1 MRLKK
6 IKLAG
11 FKSFVDPTTV
21 PVAANLVGI
30 VGPNGCGK
38 SNIIDAVRW
47 VMGESSARHLRG
59 ETLADVIFSG
69 STARKPVS
77 QASVELVFDNSD
89 GRAGGEYARYAEIV
103 VRRETSRD
111 GASAYFLNK
120 ASCRRK
126 DITDLFLGTGL
137 GPRAY
142 SIIEQGM
149 ISRIVEAR
157 PEDLRLFLEEAAGIS
172 RYKER
177 RRDTE
182 NRLRHVRENL
192 ARLDDTRNEIDT
204 QLTRLKRQATAAENY
219 KTWREQERSL
229 RLALATAQ
237 FVRFSEEM
245 VRAEEAVSVAATGVE
260 SEIAKQ
266 RQLELQLEGLR
277 ATRNDAADTVRAAHE
292 RSYGLAAE
300 VARLEQAIAH
310 ARALLAERRTEQQN
324 IVGRCERLEQELAAD
339 LERERVLTQQLAELE
354 PRQQQAIRDEQEA
367 SRRLREAEAALDSW
381 RRAFEAAG
389 VEAQGPVRVSAAA
402 RSELARLKARHE
414 DLARRAS
421 RLESEAQGLVAASS
435 HGGVASLTEALAL
448 ANRDYDDAKERLAGL
463 EERLASHRGLLE
475 RASQELAAQRSTLT
489 AADARL
495 ASLGSMQAQALRT
508 GHEVLSRWLR
518 EEGLTDAP
526 RLATK
531 IEADAGWER
540 AVERWLGTRLAA
552 VCVPSGTLSA
562 QRVKALEK
570 TPVVLFEPIMGSD
583 ENGGHD
589 LSAKVRAPFPI
600 ASLFSGARPV
610 DSLEQAFA
618 ERALLAEDE
627 TLVTPE
633 GVCVGR
639 DIVSF
644 AGENDERAGVLARE
658 REIGEWTRRRNEA
671 RGAVAAAEA
680 ATESARGELRI
691 LEDQRTEA
699 RRAVD
704 RCAEVRTKAHGAAE
718 RVQAEE
724 RSRAARHD
732 RLIAELNEIKS
743 EIAACREELAR
754 AETHESEAREAAQ
767 QSEAAIAVL
776 SEERPQRQ
784 AALESARAALRVAS
798 DASHKWAID
807 QQQAHTAREGVR
819 ERLKRSRAELAQLTE
834 RRTVLAAQIEE
845 AGGAEKGP
853 QQELAVLLEARA
865 LAQTALDQAQEIL
878 AGHEQALKAADGAR
892 QAVEAAVREAQ
903 DLWNQRQLAAHELKV
918 RRSALVEGLKSQ
930 GLEADLEALA
940 QNAGDQV
947 EVAAL
952 EKELAVLAERIA
964 RLGAVNLVAID
975 EYAEQLQRKT
985 FLDAQHADLTEA
997 LALLDEAIR
1006 KIDRETR
1013 GRFKETFERVNEEF
1027 KAFFPR
1033 LFGGG
1038 EAHLLMNSD
1047 DLLETGVTVMAR
1059 PPGKRNSTIHL
1070 LSGGEKALVAVS
1082 LIFALFALNPAP
1094 FCFLDEVD
1102 APLDEANVGRFAD
1115 TLKELAKH
1123 SQLLFI
1129 THNKVTM
1136 EAAEVLLGV
1145 TTVEAGVSRLVTV
1158 DVEEALDMVAR
1169 QAAGA

>member
-77 QASVELVFDNSD
+77 QASVELIFDNSD
-89 GRAGGEYARYAEIV
+89 GRAGGEYARYTEIV
-103 VRRETSRD
+103 VRREASRD
-111 GASAYFLNK
+111 GASDYFLNK
-120 ASCRRK
+120 TRCRRK

-142 SIIEQGM
+142 SIIEQGT

-192 ARLDDTRNEIDT
+192 ARLDDTRGEIDA
-204 QLTRLKRQATAAENY
+204 QLARLKRQAAAAENY
-219 KTWREQERSL
+219 KAWRQREREM

-237 FVRFSEEM
+237 FQRFSADM
-245 VRAEEAVSVAATGVE
+245 VDAGEAVSVAATAVE
-260 SEIAKQ
+260 AEIAKQ
-266 RQLELQLEGLR
+266 RALETQLEGLR
-277 ATRNDAADTVRAAHE
+277 IARNEAADAVRVAHE
-292 RSYGLAAE
+292 RTYGLTAE
-300 VARLEQAIAH
+300 VARIEQEIAH
-310 ARALLAERRTEQQN
+310 ARAFLAERRTEHQN
-324 IVGRCERLEQELAAD
+324 VVGHCERLERELAAD
-339 LERERVLTQQLAELE
+339 IERERTLTLQLEALDPAQRAAVAEELY
-354 PRQQQAIRDEQEA
+354 A
-367 SRRLREAEAALDSW
+367 SQSLREAEGALDTW

-389 VEAQGPVRVSAAA
+389 LEAQGPVRASAAA

-414 DLARRAS
+414 DLARRVG
-421 RLESEAQGLVAASS
+421 RLEGEVQSVVAAGNEGLV
-435 HGGVASLTEALAL
+435 SLTEALTL
-448 ANRDYDDAKERLAGL
+448 ADRDYDDAKERLTGL
-463 EERLASHRGLLE
+463 EDRLVVQRQVLE
-475 RASQELAAQRSTLT
+475 KAAQQLAEQHGTVK

-518 EEGLTDAP
+518 EHGLADAP

-531 IEADAGWER
+531 LSAEPGWER
-540 AVERWLGTRLAA
+540 AAERWLGAKLAA
-552 VCVPSGTLSA
+552 VCVPPGTITVE
-562 QRVKALEK
+562 RVSALEK
-570 TPVVLFEPIMGSD
+570 TPVVLFEPPA
-583 ENGGHD
+583 ENAEDDTQG
-589 LSAKVRAPFPI
+589 LSGKVRAPFSV
-600 ASLFSGARPV
+600 ANLFSGARPV
-610 DSLEQAFA
+610 GSLAQALA
-618 ERALLAEDE
+618 ERALLAGHE

-658 REIGEWTRRRNEA
+658 REINEWSKRREVA
-671 RGAVAAAEA
+671 RSALNVAEG
-680 ATESARGELRI
+680 THDSARAEVQI
-691 LEDQRTEA
+691 LDGQRTEA
-699 RRAVD
+699 RRALD

-718 RVQAEE
+718 RAQAEE

-732 RLIAELNEIKS
+732 RLTADLNELKK
-743 EIAACREELAR
+743 EAGACAEELTQ
-754 AETHESEAREAAQ
+754 AEAHEQKAREAAH
-767 QSEAAIAVL
+767 QSEAAMAAL
-776 SEERPQRQ
+776 SDQRPQYQ
-784 AALESARAALRVAS
+784 AILEAARTALRVVG
-798 DASHKWAID
+798 DKRHKIEIE
-807 QQQAHTAREGVR
+807 QQQAHTGREGVR
-819 ERLKRSRAELAQLTE
+819 ERVSRSRTELAQLSE
-834 RRTVLAAQIEE
+834 RRLVLAQQIEE
-845 AGGAEKGP
+845 ASGAEMMP
-853 QQELAVLLEARA
+853 QRNLATLLEERA
-865 LAQTALDQAQEIL
+865 AAQSALHLVEQGLEEQ
-878 AGHEQALKAADGAR
+878 EQALRHGEQAR
-892 QAVEAAVREAQ
+892 QTLEAQ
-903 DLWNQRQLAAHELKV
+903 VRGAQDRWNQKQLVAHELKV
-918 RRSALVEGLKSQ
+918 RRDALVESLRAQ
-930 GLEADLEALA
+930 GVPED
-940 QNAGDQV
+940 
-947 EVAAL
+947 
-952 EKELAVLAERIA
+952 LAVLAQAGDANVDVAELERELTVLGERIA

-985 FLDAQHADLTEA
+985 FLDAQHEDLTQA
-997 LALLDEAIR
+997 LTMLDEAIR

-1038 EAHLLMNSD
+1038 EAHLLLTSE

-1102 APLDEANVGRFAD
+1102 APLDEANVGRFAQ

-1129 THNKVTM
+1129 THNRVTM

-1169 QAAGA
+1169 QSAGA

>member
-77 QASVELVFDNSD
+77 QASVELIFDNSD

-103 VRRETSRD
+103 VRREASRE
-111 GASAYFLNK
+111 GASDYFLNK
-120 ASCRRK
+120 TRCRRK

-192 ARLDDTRNEIDT
+192 ARLDDTRGEIDT
-204 QLTRLKRQATAAENY
+204 QLARLKRQAAAAENY
-219 KTWREQERSL
+219 KKWREHEREL

-237 FVRFSEEM
+237 FVRFSEDM
-245 VRAEEAVSVAATGVE
+245 VRAEEGVAVAATAVE
-260 SEIAKQ
+260 AEIAKQ
-266 RQLELQLEGLR
+266 RALEAQLEGLR
-277 ATRNDAADTVRAAHE
+277 IARHEAADAVRVANEHA
-292 RSYGLAAE
+292 YGLTAQ
-300 VARLEQAIAH
+300 VARLEQQIAH
-310 ARALLAERRTEQQN
+310 ARALLAERRTEYQN
-324 IVGRCERLEQELAAD
+324 GVSHCERLEREIAAD
-339 LERERVLTQQLAELE
+339 QERERDLTQQLERLD
-354 PRQQQAIRDEQEA
+354 PRQRAATAEEQRA
-367 SRRLREAEAALDSW
+367 SQRLREAEAALDAW
-381 RRAFEAAG
+381 RRAFEDAG
-389 VEAQGPVRVSAAA
+389 LQAQGPVRASASA
-402 RSELARLKARHE
+402 RSDLARLKARHE
-414 DLARRAS
+414 DLAQRVS
-421 RLESEAQGLVAASS
+421 RLEEEAQGVVATSNE
-435 HGGVASLTEALAL
+435 GLASLTEGLSLAD
-448 ANRDYDDAKERLAGL
+448 RDYHDAKERLTGL
-463 EERLASHRGLLE
+463 EERLAVQRQVLE
-475 RASQELAAQRSTLT
+475 RVSQQLAEQLGTVK

-495 ASLGSMQAQALRT
+495 SSLASMQAQALRT
-508 GHEVLSRWLR
+508 GHEVLSHWLR
-518 EEGLTDAP
+518 EHGLVGAP

-531 IEADAGWER
+531 IQVEAGWER
-540 AVERWLGTRLAA
+540 AIERWLGVKLAA
-552 VCVPSGTLSA
+552 VCVPPGTITVE
-562 QRVKALEK
+562 RVTALEK
-570 TPVVLFEPIMGSD
+570 TPVVLFEQSMKADGDDTQGLSD
-583 ENGGHD
+583 
-589 LSAKVRAPFPI
+589 KVQALFSVT
-600 ASLFSGARPV
+600 SLFSGARPV
-610 DSLEQAFA
+610 ASLAQALA
-618 ERALLAEDE
+618 ERASLAANE

-658 REIGEWTRRRNEA
+658 REISEWSTRREA
-671 RGAVAAAEA
+671 AQVALTAAERA
-680 ATESARGELRI
+680 SDGARAEVGV
-691 LEDQRTEA
+691 LEGQRAEA
-699 RRAVD
+699 RRALD
-704 RCAEVRTKAHGAAE
+704 QCADVRTKAHGAAE
-718 RVQAEE
+718 RAQAEE

-732 RLIAELNEIKS
+732 RLVSDLNELKNES
-743 EIAACREELAR
+743 ATCAMELAR
-754 AETHESEAREAAQ
+754 AEVCEREAREAAQ
-767 QSEAAIAVL
+767 QSEAAIAAL
-776 SEERPQRQ
+776 SEQRPQYQ
-784 AALESARAALRVAS
+784 VTLEAARVALRTVG
-798 DASHKWAID
+798 DARHKIEIE
-807 QQQAHTAREGVR
+807 QQQANTSREGVR
-819 ERLKRSRAELAQLTE
+819 ERMSRSRAQLTQLTE
-834 RRTVLAAQIEE
+834 RREALARQIEE
-845 AGGAEKGP
+845 ADGAEKIP
-853 QQELAVLLEARA
+853 QQELAGLLEERA
-865 LAQTALDQAQEIL
+865 SGELALNLAQQGL
-878 AGHEQALKAADGAR
+878 AEQEQALQQAEQSR
-892 QAVEAAVREAQ
+892 QAIEAAVHEAQ
-903 DLWNQRQLAAHELKV
+903 EGWNQKKLVVHELRI
-918 RRSALVEGLKSQ
+918 RRDALVEGLRAQ
-930 GLEADLEALA
+930 GVEEDLAARA
-940 QNAGDQV
+940 QGDEGTV
-947 EVAAL
+947 EVAVL
-952 EKELAVLAERIA
+952 EKELADLGERIA

-985 FLDAQHADLTEA
+985 FLDAQHLDLTQA
-997 LALLDEAIR
+997 LTLLDDAIR

-1038 EAHLLMNSD
+1038 DAHLLLNSE

-1059 PPGKRNSTIHL
+1059 PPGKRNTSIHL
-1070 LSGGEKALVAVS
+1070 LSGGEKALVAVA

-1102 APLDEANVGRFAD
+1102 APLDEANVGRFAQ
-1115 TLKELAKH
+1115 TLKELAVH

-1158 DVEEALDMVAR
+1158 DVEEALDIVAR
-1169 QAAGA
+1169 QSAGA

>member
-69 STARKPVS
+69 SSARKPVS
-77 QASVELVFDNSD
+77 QASVELIFDNSE

-103 VRRETSRD
+103 VRREASRD
-111 GASAYFLNK
+111 GASDYFLNK
-120 ASCRRK
+120 TRCRRK

-192 ARLDDTRNEIDT
+192 ARLDDTRGEIDT
-204 QLTRLKRQATAAENY
+204 QLARLKRQAAAAQNY
-219 KTWREQERSL
+219 KTWREQEREL

-237 FVRFSEEM
+237 FARFSEDM
-245 VRAEEAVSVAATGVE
+245 VRAEEAVSVAATAVE
-260 SEIAKQ
+260 AEIAKQ
-266 RQLELQLEGLR
+266 RALETQLEGLHI
-277 ATRNDAADTVRAAHE
+277 TRNEAADAVRVAHE
-292 RSYGLAAE
+292 RAYGLTAE
-300 VARLEQAIAH
+300 VARLEQQIAH
-310 ARALLAERRTEQQN
+310 ARALLAERRTEHQN
-324 IVGRCERLEQELAAD
+324 VVGNCERLGRELTAD
-339 LERERVLTQQLAELE
+339 LERERSLTLQLEQLDPVHQAAVADEL
-354 PRQQQAIRDEQEA
+354 QASQ
-367 SRRLREAEAALDSW
+367 RLREAEAALDAW

-389 VEAQGPVRVSAAA
+389 IQAQGPIRASASA

-414 DLARRAS
+414 DLAQRVS
-421 RLESEAQGLVAASS
+421 RLEGEARSVVAASNE
-435 HGGVASLTEALAL
+435 GLVSLTEALTL
-448 ANRDYDDAKERLAGL
+448 ADRDYHDAKERLTGL
-463 EERLASHRGLLE
+463 EERLGTQRQVLE
-475 RASQELAAQRSTLT
+475 RATQQLAEQLSTVK
-489 AADARL
+489 AAEARL
-495 ASLGSMQAQALRT
+495 SSLGSMQAQALRT

-518 EEGLTDAP
+518 EHGLADAP

-531 IEADAGWER
+531 IQAEPGWER
-540 AVERWLGTRLAA
+540 ATERWLGVKLAA
-552 VCVPSGTLSA
+552 VCVPPGTITVE
-562 QRVKALEK
+562 RVTALEK
-570 TPVVLFEPIMGSD
+570 TPVVLFEQSVDADGAD
-583 ENGGHD
+583 AQGLGG
-589 LSAKVRAPFPI
+589 KVRAPFSV
-600 ASLFSGARPV
+600 ANLFSGARPV
-610 DSLEQAFA
+610 ASLAQALA
-618 ERALLAEDE
+618 ERAALAVHE

-658 REIGEWTRRRNEA
+658 REISEWSKRRDVA
-671 RGAVAAAEA
+671 RAALGVAERAAD
-680 ATESARGELRI
+680 SARAEVQV
-691 LEDQRTEA
+691 LESQRAEA
-699 RRAVD
+699 RRALD
-704 RCAEVRTKAHGAAE
+704 LCADVRTKAHGAAE
-718 RVQAEE
+718 RAQAEE

-732 RLIAELNEIKS
+732 RLTADLNELKK
-743 EIAACREELAR
+743 EAAACAEELAH
-754 AETHESEAREAAQ
+754 ADTHEREAREAAQ
-767 QSEAAIAVL
+767 QSEAAIAAL
-776 SEERPQRQ
+776 SEDRPQHQ
-784 AALESARAALRVAS
+784 LILEAARTDLRTLGDKRHKLE
-798 DASHKWAID
+798 IE
-807 QQQAHTAREGVR
+807 QQQANTSREGVR
-819 ERLKRSRAELAQLTE
+819 ERVGRGRTELAQLTE
-834 RRTVLAAQIEE
+834 RREALARQIEE
-845 AGGAEKGP
+845 ADGAEKIP
-853 QQELAVLLEARA
+853 QQELATLLSARA
-865 LAQTALDQAQEIL
+865 SAQSALNLVQQGLEEQ
-878 AGHEQALKAADGAR
+878 EQALRRAEQGR
-892 QAVEAAVREAQ
+892 QALEAAVREVQ
-903 DLWNQRQLAAHELKV
+903 DRWNQKQLAAHELKI
-918 RRSALVEGLKSQ
+918 RRDALVESLRTQ
-930 GLEADLEALA
+930 GVEEDLATRA
-940 QNAGDQV
+940 QAVDKQ
-947 EVAAL
+947 EDVAAL
-952 EKELAVLAERIA
+952 ERELAGLSERIA

-985 FLDAQHADLTEA
+985 FLDAQHLDLTQA
-997 LALLDEAIR
+997 LTLLDEAIR

-1038 EAHLLMNSD
+1038 EAHLLLNSE

-1102 APLDEANVGRFAD
+1102 APLDDANVGRFAQ

-1169 QAAGA
+1169 QSAGV

>member
-77 QASVELVFDNSD
+77 QASVELIFDNSD

-103 VRRETSRD
+103 VRREASRD
-111 GASAYFLNK
+111 GASAYSLNK
-120 ASCRRK
+120 VACRRK

-192 ARLDDTRNEIDT
+192 ARLDDTRSEIDT
-204 QLTRLKRQATAAENY
+204 QLVRLKRQATAAENY
-219 KTWREQERSL
+219 KTWREQEREL
-229 RLALATAQ
+229 RLGLATAQ
-237 FVRFSEEM
+237 FIHFSEEM
-245 VRAEEAVSVAATGVE
+245 VRAEEVVSAAAVLVE

-266 RQLELQLEGLR
+266 RQLELQLEGLH
-277 ATRNDAADTVRAAHE
+277 AARNDSADAVRNAHE

-310 ARALLAERRTEQQN
+310 ARAILVERRAEQQN
-324 IVGRCERLEQELAAD
+324 VIGHCQRLEQELGTD
-339 LERERVLTQQLAELE
+339 LERERALSQQLAELAPLQE
-354 PRQQQAIRDEQEA
+354 QASQDEQQASQG
-367 SRRLREAEAALDSW
+367 LRAAEAALDSW
-381 RRAFEAAG
+381 RHAFEAAG
-389 VEAQGPVRVSAAA
+389 VEAQGPIRASAAA
-402 RSELARLKARHE
+402 RSELARLKTRHE
-414 DLARRAS
+414 DLVRRAG

-435 HGGVASLTEALAL
+435 HGGVASLTEALGL
-448 ANRDYDDAKERLAGL
+448 ANRDYDDAKERLTGL
-463 EERLASHRGLLE
+463 EERLVTQRGLLE
-475 RASQELAAQRSTLT
+475 RASQELAEQQSTLKAT
-489 AADARL
+489 DARL

-531 IEADAGWER
+531 LQADSGWER

-552 VCVPSGTLSA
+552 VCVPSGTLTA
-562 QRVKALEK
+562 QRVRALEK
-570 TPVVLFEPIMGSD
+570 TPVVLFEPIVGAD
-583 ENGGHD
+583 ENEGDG
-589 LSAKVRAPFPI
+589 LSAKVHAPFPV
-600 ASLFSGARPV
+600 ASLFSGARSV

-618 ERALLAEDE
+618 ERALLAAHE

-658 REIGEWTRRRNEA
+658 REIAEWTKRREQT
-671 RGAVAAAEA
+671 RGTLAAAERT
-680 ATESARGELRI
+680 TESARAELRI
-691 LEDQRTEA
+691 LEEQRTEA

-732 RLIAELNEIKS
+732 RLTAELNEIKR
-743 EIAACREELAR
+743 EIAICSEELGRAEIHEREAR
-754 AETHESEAREAAQ
+754 AAAQ

-776 SEERPQRQ
+776 SEDRPQRQ
-784 AALESARAALRVAS
+784 VALESARTALRSAS
-798 DASHKWAID
+798 DRSHKLAID

-819 ERLKRSRAELAQLTE
+819 ERVKRGRTELAQLSE
-834 RRTVLAAQIEE
+834 RREGLTTQIAE
-845 AGGAEKGP
+845 ADGAEQGP
-853 QQELAVLLEARA
+853 QQELSGLLSARA
-865 LAQTALDQAQEIL
+865 AAQVALDRAQEAL
-878 AGHEQALKAADGAR
+878 AGHEQALKTAEHTR

-903 DLWNQRQLAAHELKV
+903 DQWNQRQLAAHELKV
-918 RRSALVEGLKSQ
+918 RRSALVEGLAAQ

-940 QNAGDQV
+940 HNVEERV
-947 EVAAL
+947 EVGVLEKDLAAL
-952 EKELAVLAERIA
+952 TERIA

-985 FLDAQHADLTEA
+985 FLDAQHEDLTQA

-1013 GRFKETFERVNEEF
+1013 GRFKETFDRVNEEF
-1027 KAFFPR
+1027 KAYFPR

-1059 PPGKRNSTIHL
+1059 PPGKRNTTIHL

-1115 TLKELAKH
+1115 TLKELSKH

-1145 TTVEAGVSRLVTV
+1145 TTVEAGVSRLVSV